1 MSTPDVFV
9 RAAAA
14 VGEQLV
20 AAAISHQGQCTWLTH
35 DIDEDADQP
44 TVVETSCGPDL
55 YQGTAGIGWA
65 LAHVAALTDDSAA
78 ATTAAGALRHAIA
91 HAPDDLSL
99 HGGRAGI
106 AYAAIEGGGV
116 LGDEPLTDTG
126 YAIARALARRV
137 CGRGGDGDIA
147 WDLMGGQ
154 AGVALSLAA
163 LPGNDGVLLEAAHTA
178 AQRVVHRAE
187 VDDVGWRWPSQGTAE
202 PGLCGLGHGAV
213 GAALA
218 LATVAQRTGTDE
230 FGTAIAGAL
239 RYERA
244 WLDPAAGWPDL
255 RGLTRLSVHS
265 GGHPTYPVHWCHG
278 AAGAGIARARLA
290 DLLAP
295 SQESR
300 ALLLAE
306 AGAAIDRATTEALRS
321 LAPDPLARPWLA
333 NVSVC
338 HGIGSI
344 AELHLAAHD
353 ITGDG
358 EHLRH
363 ARQLILGALAV
374 PPEDLSRWEQ
384 GRVTDQEMRAALTD
398 VSCGIPGAP
407 AVPGLMVG
415 TAGLLALLLRL
426 ADRQHIR
433 PIGLPQARGEGKT
446 AASN

>member
-1 MSTPDVFV
+1 MSTPNVYV

-14 VGEQLV
+14 VGAQLV
-20 AAAISHQGQCTWLTH
+20 AAAISHRGQCTWLTH

-65 LAHVAALTDDSAA
+65 LAHLAAVTGDADAA
-78 ATTAAGALRHAIA
+78 DTAAGALRHAVA
-91 HAPDDLSL
+91 HAPDDVSL

-116 LGDEPLTDTG
+116 LGDEPLTHSG
-126 YAIARALARRV
+126 YAVARTLARRV
-137 CGRGGDGDIA
+137 CDRDGDADIA
-147 WDLMGGQ
+147 WDLMSGQ
-154 AGVALSLAA
+154 AGVALSLVA
-163 LPGNDGVLLEAAHTA
+163 LSGNDGVLLEAAHTA

-187 VDDVGWRWPSQGTAE
+187 VDDTGWWWPSQGTVE

-218 LATVAQRTGTDE
+218 LAAVAQQTGTNE

-244 WLDPAAGWPDL
+244 WLDPAVGWPDL
-255 RGLTRLSVHS
+255 RGLTRPSVHA

-290 DLLAP
+290 ASLAP
-295 SQESR
+295 GHDSR
-300 ALLLAE
+300 TLLLTE
-306 AGAAIDRATTEALRS
+306 AGAAVDLATTEALRS
-321 LAPDPLARPWLA
+321 LAPDPPARPWLA

-353 ITGDG
+353 TTGDG

-363 ARQLILGALAV
+363 ARQLILSALAV
-374 PPEDLSRWEQ
+374 RPEDLSRWQQ
-384 GRVTDQEMRAALTD
+384 GTVTDQEVRAALTD

-407 AVPGLMVG
+407 VVPGLMVG

-426 ADRQHIR
+426 ADCQHIG
-433 PIGLPQARGEGKT
+433 PIGLPQARAEGKT
-446 AASN
+446 APSN